1 MSVCDAN
8 WSIRLTKNQGEE
20 VVCLTD
26 LPSMRN
32 LFRSAPGQLVA
43 VALVAC
49 MVAACPAAFAQ
60 TAAHALDQGPESG
73 ARQGGSAALGVRVD
87 QACNRL
93 VDGRGQKVYG
103 GRGGEAGA
111 SITKACPADNAQP
124 KPVEVNKQPK
134 AVAPSLEPA
143 PITAGSAQAPR
154 DRGARATIAPRV
166 SPERLSATLV
176 GGGTAMF
183 LLHSS
188 LWTYLLILGLPLWQH
203 VDLLPIVDRA
213 ADDDAATG
221 DPAPD
226 ADAERAVTR
235 VRDPRDS
242 RGGSREE
249 PG

>member
-1 MSVCDAN
+1 M
-8 WSIRLTKNQGEE
+8 
-20 VVCLTD
+20 
-26 LPSMRN
+26 
-32 LFRSAPGQLVA
+32 A
-43 VALVAC
+43 VGLVAC

-60 TAAHALDQGPESG
+60 TAAHAVDRGPESG
-73 ARQGGSAALGVRVD
+73 VREGGSAGLGVRVD

-111 SITKACPADNAQP
+111 SITKACPADNARPKPAEVNAQP
-124 KPVEVNKQPK
+124 KPVEVNAQPK
-134 AVAPSLEPA
+134 AVAPSLEGP

-183 LLHSS
+183 LLHSG

-213 ADDDAATG
+213 ADDDGATG
-221 DPAPD
+221 DPVAD

-235 VRDPRDS
+235 VLDPRDS
-242 RGGSREE
+242 RGASREE